1 MVSGLTFS
9 SLIHFDLLAEREV
22 RKTIPFMIATAKTK
36 ISRNKFNQEG
46 KTCTLKNISH
56 FWIKVKKL
64 KFITNLYLPWKA
76 FTLKIYFFFDI
87 IIQ

>member
-46 KTCTLKNISH
+46 QTCTVKNISH
-56 FWIKVKKL
+56 F
-64 KFITNLYLPWKA
+64 
-76 FTLKIYFFFDI
+76 
-87 IIQ
+87 